1 MNRPVALGWVSLV
14 MFRPLYVGEGPCSS
28 ESFEIILRVPVAT
41 SGGEMGMGLLA
52 HRAHRL

>member
-41 SGGEMGMGLLA
+41 SGGEMGVGLLA
-52 HRAHRL
+52 HRL